1 MQVFFKEQ
9 HLIMII
15 VSVIVIAMI
24 VTVMVVTVMVV
35 TVMVVVVRTLAGA
48 STEVRRT
55 DETRAQDVGV
65 GVALLIL

>member
-1 MQVFFKEQ
+1 M
-9 HLIMII
+9 IMI

-35 TVMVVVVRTLAGA
+35 VVRTLAGA
-48 STEVRRT
+48 ST

>member
-9 HLIMII
+9 VMIMI

-48 STEVRRT
+48 ST

>member
-9 HLIMII
+9 VMIMI
-15 VSVIVIAMI
+15 VSMI
-24 VTVMVVTVMVV
+24 VTVMVV

-48 STEVRRT
+48 ST

>member
-9 HLIMII
+9 VMIMII

-35 TVMVVVVRTLAGA
+35 VVRTLAGA
-48 STEVRRT
+48 ST

>member
-9 HLIMII
+9 VMIMII

-48 STEVRRT
+48 ST

>member
-9 HLIMII
+9 VMIMI

-35 TVMVVVVRTLAGA
+35 VVRTLAGA
-48 STEVRRT
+48 ST

>member
-35 TVMVVVVRTLAGA
+35 VVRTLAGA
-48 STEVRRT
+48 ST

>member
-9 HLIMII
+9 VMIMI

>member
-35 TVMVVVVRTLAGA
+35 VVRTLAGA
-48 STEVRRT
+48 ST

-65 GVALLIL
+65 GVGVALLIL